1 MVNKNCDL
9 LGEVMAMVI
18 WHILLHT
25 SIIAIIQTLFITTGS
40 PPDSLIWGHGNWAC
54 KCSKKKELP
63 MCWQKK
69 HAWMARSTPSVA
81 CIYICQDWGSFERL
95 DKQQV
100 PQMALTSAVPVLQN
114 KLGPHLLPSEKI
126 CNQWAVFPSA
136 PIHVELALQGAKQ
149 VITCS
154 EKKDH
159 IRINKIEGS

>member
-114 KLGPHLLPSEKI
+114 KTGATFVTLRKNLQPMSCASLSPYSCWVSTARSKLSNNLQRKKKTTL
-126 CNQWAVFPSA
+126 
-136 PIHVELALQGAKQ
+136 EL
-149 VITCS
+149 
-154 EKKDH
+154 
-159 IRINKIEGS
+159 IR